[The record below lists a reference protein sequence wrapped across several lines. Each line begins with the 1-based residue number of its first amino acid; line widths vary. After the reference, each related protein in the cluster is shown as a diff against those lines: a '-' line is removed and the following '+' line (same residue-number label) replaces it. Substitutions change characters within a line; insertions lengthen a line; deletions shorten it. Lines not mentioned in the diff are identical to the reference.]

1 MTYLT
6 DKRILI
12 TGGCGSI
19 GSHLVEQVLDNDPQF
34 VRVLDVNEEGL
45 FSLEREL
52 SEYDTSLRFLLGD
65 VRDRDRLEMAI
76 EGIDVVFHA
85 AALKHVELNE
95 YNPFEAVQTN
105 VHGTQNLVRIAM
117 EEEVERFVAISTD
130 KASNPTSVMGATK
143 LLSERLVIAANVYK
157 GERQTTF
164 SCVRFGNVLGSSGS
178 VIPVFLDQ
186 IKNGGPLTVTDP
198 EMTRFIM
205 PIEEAAELVLQ
216 TQQEMRGGEV
226 YVLKMPTFRLEDL
239 VEVMRNEYAPQFG
252 YDPDAINVEIVGRRP
267 GERKHEKLISRDE
280 LVHTEEREDMFL
292 LLPQLD
298 LQHIDREP
306 AGNNS
311 IDTEYTSADPDPLTY
326 DELSALIDRS
336 EVVDPATRHR

>member
-1 MTYLT
+1 MTHLT
-6 DKRILI
+6 DKRILV

-19 GSHLVEQVLDNDPQF
+19 GSCLVEQILDHDPEYI
-34 VRVLDVNEEGL
+34 RVLDVNEEGL
-45 FSLEREL
+45 FALGREL
-52 SEYDTSLRFLLGD
+52 SNHDSKLRYLLGD

-76 EGIDVVFHA
+76 EDIDVVFHA

-105 VHGTQNLVRIAM
+105 VHGTQNLVRKAI

-157 GERQTTF
+157 GERETSF

-186 IKNGGPLTVTDP
+186 IRNGEPLTVTDP

-205 PIEEAAELVLQ
+205 PIEEAVELVLK
-216 TQQEMRGGEV
+216 TQQEMRGGEIF
-226 YVLKMPTFRLEDL
+226 VLKMPTFELEVL
-239 VEVMRNEYAPQFG
+239 VEVMRNEYGPAFG
-252 YDPDAINVEIVGRRP
+252 YDPSDIEVEVVGRRP
-267 GERKHEKLISRDE
+267 GERTHEKLISRDE
-280 LVHTEEREDMFL
+280 LAHTEEREYMFVL
-292 LLPQLD
+292 HPQID
-298 LQHIDREP
+298 LQHIDREL
-306 AGNNS
+306 AGDNS
-311 IDTEYTSADPDPLTY
+311 IDTEYTSIDPEPLSY
-326 DELSALIDRS
+326 DELHALIDGSGVTDSVR
-336 EVVDPATRHR
+336 P